1 MLKAWHLPV
10 APFIKVQQDRLFI
23 TLWLSGE
30 SLPQRITLRA
40 EEDNEELSLPM
51 QRLRQ
56 APQPGVVAWR
66 GEISLASGQPRRR
79 YSFKLLWADH
89 QRWFTP
95 QGFTRFPPARLEQF
109 AIDLPDAGPQWVA
122 DQVFYQIFPDRF
134 ARSAARDADQD
145 AVYYH
150 HAAGREIVRK
160 AWDDPLTGEAGGST
174 FYGGDLDGISEKLP
188 YLKQLGVTALYLNP
202 VFAAPSV
209 HKYDTEDYRRV
220 DPQFGGDA
228 ALLRLRHNTQRA
240 GMRMIL
246 DGVFNH
252 TGDSHP
258 WFDRHQQGSGGAGH
272 DPDSPW
278 RDWFTFSEEGQAH
291 NWLGYASLPKLDYR
305 STSLVN
311 EIYAGEDSIVRHWL
325 KAPWSMDGWRLDV
338 VHMLGEGG
346 GARNNLQHIAGI
358 TQAAKQAQPEAFV
371 FGEHFGDA
379 RQWLQADAEDAAM
392 NYRGFTFPIWGFLA
406 NTDISYDPQKI
417 DAQTCMAWM
426 DNYRAGLSHQQQL
439 RMFNQL
445 DSHDTARFKSLLGK
459 DVARL
464 PLAVV
469 WLFSWPGVPCIY
481 YGDEV
486 GVDGNNDPFCRKPF
500 PWDPAL
506 QDTQLLALYQRM
518 AKLRKAHQALRYGGC
533 QVIYAEDNVVVFVRV
548 YKQQRVL
555 VAINRGEACEVVIE
569 DSPLL
574 NVAGLD
580 AAGGRR
586 RLPGRGAD
594 PPGHLR
600 QRLVRPLMVELA
612 QQVAAEERLPP
623 PALSQPIIPAAP
635 GHIGNILFPPAGDA
649 FLHQTAFYQP
659 RASDMARQKAAA
671 QPGAQ

>member
-10 APFIKVQQDRLFI
+10 APFIKEQQERLMI
-23 TLWLSGE
+23 TLWLSGDD
-30 SLPQRITLRA
+30 LPPRVTLRA

-51 QRLRQ
+51 HRLRQ
-56 APQPGVVAWR
+56 APYPGVVAWR
-66 GEISLASGQPRRR
+66 GEINLVNGQPRRR
-79 YSFKLLWADH
+79 YSFKLLCAERQLWG
-89 QRWFTP
+89 TP
-95 QGFTRFPPARLEQF
+95 QGFNRFPPARLEQF
-109 AIDLPDAGPQWVA
+109 AVDLPDSGPQWVA
-122 DQVFYQIFPDRF
+122 DQVFYQIFPARF
-134 ARSAARDADQD
+134 ARSKSREAEQD
-145 AVYYH
+145 VTYYH
-150 HAAGREIVRK
+150 HAAGHDIVRK
-160 AWDDPLTGEAGGST
+160 AWDEPLTAEAGGST

-202 VFAAPSV
+202 VFVAPSV

-228 ALLRLRHNTQRA
+228 ALLRLRHNTQKE
-240 GMRMIL
+240 GMRLIL

-252 TGDSHP
+252 SGDSHA
-258 WFDRHQQGSGGAGH
+258 WFDRHQRGSGGACH
-272 DPDSPW
+272 NADSPW
-278 RDWFTFSEEGQAH
+278 RDWYNFSPEGVAH
-291 NWLGYASLPKLDYR
+291 DWLGYASLPKLDYR
-305 STSLVN
+305 SSTLID
-311 EIYAGEDSIVRHWL
+311 EIYGGEDSVVRHWL

-346 GARNNLQHIAGI
+346 GPRNNLRHIAGI
-358 TQAAKQAQPEAFV
+358 TQAAKLERSDAFV

-379 RQWLQADAEDAAM
+379 RQWLQADVEDSAM
-392 NYRGFTFPIWGFLA
+392 NYRGFTFPLWGFLA

-439 RMFNQL
+439 RMLNQL
-445 DSHDTARFKSLLGK
+445 DCHDTARFKSLLGK

-506 QDTQLLALYQRM
+506 QDGDLLDLYKRM
-518 AKLRKAHQALRYGGC
+518 CKLRKANQALLYGGC
-533 QVIYAEDNVVVFVRV
+533 QAIYAEDNVVVFVRV

-555 VAINRGEACEVVIE
+555 VAINRGEACEVVVE

-574 NVAGLD
+574 DVNGWQLKEGAGELHD
-580 AAGGRR
+580 GVLT
-586 RLPGRGAD
+586 LPAI
-594 PPGHLR
+594 
-600 QRLVRPLMVELA
+600 
-612 QQVAAEERLPP
+612 
-623 PALSQPIIPAAP
+623 S
-635 GHIGNILFPPAGDA
+635 
-649 FLHQTAFYQP
+649 
-659 RASDMARQKAAA
+659 ASVWFSR
-671 QPGAQ
+671 

>member
-56 APQPGVVAWR
+56 APQPGVVVWR

-109 AIDLPDAGPQWVA
+109 AIDLPDAGPQWVV

-134 ARSAARDADQD
+134 ARSAAREADQD

-160 AWDDPLTGEAGGST
+160 AWDEPLTGEAGGST

-272 DPDSPW
+272 YPDSPW

-358 TQAAKQAQPEAFV
+358 TQAAKQTQPEAFV

-379 RQWLQADAEDAAM
+379 RQWLQADAEDSAM

-426 DNYRAGLSHQQQL
+426 DSYRAGLSQQQQL

-518 AKLRKAHQALRYGGC
+518 AKLRKAQQALRYGGC

-574 NVAGLD
+574 NVAGWTLLEG
-580 AAGGRR
+580 AGAFQDGVLTLPAISASVWSGR
-586 RLPGRGAD
+586 
-594 PPGHLR
+594 
-600 QRLVRPLMVELA
+600 
-612 QQVAAEERLPP
+612 
-623 PALSQPIIPAAP
+623 
-635 GHIGNILFPPAGDA
+635 
-649 FLHQTAFYQP
+649 
-659 RASDMARQKAAA
+659 
-671 QPGAQ
+671 

>member
-533 QVIYAEDNVVVFVRV
+533 QVIYAEDNVVVFVCV

-555 VAINRGEACEVVIE
+555 VVINRGEACEVVIE

-574 NVAGLD
+574 NVAGWTLQEG
-580 AAGGRR
+580 AGAFQDGVLTLPAISANVWSGR
-586 RLPGRGAD
+586 
-594 PPGHLR
+594 
-600 QRLVRPLMVELA
+600 
-612 QQVAAEERLPP
+612 
-623 PALSQPIIPAAP
+623 
-635 GHIGNILFPPAGDA
+635 
-649 FLHQTAFYQP
+649 
-659 RASDMARQKAAA
+659 
-671 QPGAQ
+671 

>member
-160 AWDDPLTGEAGGST
+160 AWDEPLTGEAGGST

-272 DPDSPW
+272 YPDSPW

-305 STSLVN
+305 STSLLN

-358 TQAAKQAQPEAFV
+358 TQAAKQTQPEAFV

-518 AKLRKAHQALRYGGC
+518 AKLRKAQQALRYGGC

-548 YKQQRVL
+548 YKLQRVL

-574 NVAGLD
+574 NVAGWTLLEG
-580 AAGGRR
+580 AGAFQDGVLTLPAISASVWSGR
-586 RLPGRGAD
+586 
-594 PPGHLR
+594 
-600 QRLVRPLMVELA
+600 
-612 QQVAAEERLPP
+612 
-623 PALSQPIIPAAP
+623 
-635 GHIGNILFPPAGDA
+635 
-649 FLHQTAFYQP
+649 
-659 RASDMARQKAAA
+659 
-671 QPGAQ
+671 

>member
-10 APFIKVQQDRLFI
+10 APFIKEQQERLMI
-23 TLWLSGE
+23 TLWLSGDD
-30 SLPQRITLRA
+30 LPPRVTLRA

-51 QRLRQ
+51 HRLRQ
-56 APQPGVVAWR
+56 APHPGVVAWR
-66 GEISLASGQPRRR
+66 GEINLVNGQPRRR
-79 YSFKLLWADH
+79 YSFKLLWADR
-89 QRWFTP
+89 QLWFTP
-95 QGFTRFPPARLEQF
+95 QEFNRFPPARLEQF
-109 AIDLPDAGPQWVA
+109 AVDLPDSGPQWVA

-134 ARSAARDADQD
+134 ARSQSREAEQD
-145 AVYYH
+145 ATYYH
-150 HAAGREIVRK
+150 HAAGHDIVRK
-160 AWDDPLTGEAGGST
+160 AWDEPLTAEAGGST

-202 VFAAPSV
+202 VFVAPSV

-228 ALLRLRHNTQRA
+228 ALLRLRHNTQKE
-240 GMRMIL
+240 GMRLIL

-252 TGDSHP
+252 SGDSH
-258 WFDRHQQGSGGAGH
+258 
-272 DPDSPW
+272 
-278 RDWFTFSEEGQAH
+278 
-291 NWLGYASLPKLDYR
+291 YR
-305 STSLVN
+305 SSTLID
-311 EIYAGEDSIVRHWL
+311 EIYGGEDSVVRHWL

-346 GARNNLQHIAGI
+346 GARNNLRHIAGI
-358 TQAAKQAQPEAFV
+358 TQAAKLERPDAFV

-379 RQWLQADAEDAAM
+379 RQWLQADVEDSAM
-392 NYRGFTFPIWGFLA
+392 NYRGFTFPLWGFLA

-506 QDTQLLALYQRM
+506 QDGDLLDLYKRM
-518 AKLRKAHQALRYGGC
+518 SKLRKAHQALRYGGC

-574 NVAGLD
+574 DVNGWQLKEGAGALHD
-580 AAGGRR
+580 GVLT
-586 RLPGRGAD
+586 LPAI
-594 PPGHLR
+594 
-600 QRLVRPLMVELA
+600 
-612 QQVAAEERLPP
+612 
-623 PALSQPIIPAAP
+623 S
-635 GHIGNILFPPAGDA
+635 
-649 FLHQTAFYQP
+649 
-659 RASDMARQKAAA
+659 ASVWFSR
-671 QPGAQ
+671 

>member
-95 QGFTRFPPARLEQF
+95 QGFTRFPPARLEQC

-160 AWDDPLTGEAGGST
+160 AWDEPLTGEAGGST

-272 DPDSPW
+272 YPDSPW

-358 TQAAKQAQPEAFV
+358 TQAAKQTQPEAFV

-518 AKLRKAHQALRYGGC
+518 AKLRKAQQALRYGGC

-574 NVAGLD
+574 NVAGWTLLEG
-580 AAGGRR
+580 AGAFQDGVLTLPAISASVWSGR
-586 RLPGRGAD
+586 
-594 PPGHLR
+594 
-600 QRLVRPLMVELA
+600 
-612 QQVAAEERLPP
+612 
-623 PALSQPIIPAAP
+623 
-635 GHIGNILFPPAGDA
+635 
-649 FLHQTAFYQP
+649 
-659 RASDMARQKAAA
+659 
-671 QPGAQ
+671 

>member
-95 QGFTRFPPARLEQF
+95 QGFTRFPPARLELF

-358 TQAAKQAQPEAFV
+358 TQAAKQAQQEAFV

-574 NVAGLD
+574 NVAGWTLQEG
-580 AAGGRR
+580 AGAFQDGVLTLPAISANVWSGR
-586 RLPGRGAD
+586 
-594 PPGHLR
+594 
-600 QRLVRPLMVELA
+600 
-612 QQVAAEERLPP
+612 
-623 PALSQPIIPAAP
+623 
-635 GHIGNILFPPAGDA
+635 
-649 FLHQTAFYQP
+649 
-659 RASDMARQKAAA
+659 
-671 QPGAQ
+671 